1 MQDENF
7 IIERKILKIGN
18 QLINTRNSD
27 LKKYNLTASQSE
39 TLLFFDRLK
48 GARVLDLKDYLKI
61 SHQAARNIVERM
73 KLKDLFYVETSDEDA
88 RTKQVYL
95 TDNGQSICNAL
106 KKRGTSIGETM
117 LINLSSD
124 EKKTLSNL
132 LDKISDKI

>member
-27 LKKYNLTASQSE
+27 LNEYNLTSSQSE

-73 KLKDLFYVETSDEDA
+73 KLKDLLYVETSNEDA
-88 RTKQVYL
+88 RAKQVYL
-95 TDNGQSICNAL
+95 TDNGQSICDAL

-117 LINLSSD
+117 LIDLSSD
-124 EKKTLSNL
+124 EKRTLSNL
-132 LDKISDKI
+132 LNKISDKI